1 MEDIE
6 IFKQAWK
13 WLQSHKHVC
22 LRLKNAVS
30 GCRDKMGMFIER
42 HWPMVCSGCAR
53 MGRLFLMLLVYWRD
67 CVIRGF
73 RSFIGFGSAALLLIM
88 WSCFLSLTSM
98 SCLVY
103 VLLSMVRFLVISFCL
118 LIISLLFFA
127 TDSTSGLLLNFMLLS
142 FFDSP
147 IYIF

>member
-13 WLQSHKHVC
+13 WLQSHKHVY

-30 GCRDKMGMFIER
+30 GYRDKMGMFIER

-53 MGRLFLMLLVYWRD
+53 MGRLFLMLVVYWRD

-88 WSCFLSLTSM
+88 WSCLLSLTSM

-103 VLLSMVRFLVISFCL
+103 VLLSMVRFLVIR
-118 LIISLLFFA
+118 FA
-127 TDSTSGLLLNFMLLS
+127 
-142 FFDSP
+142 
-147 IYIF
+147 Y